1 MRKGKGCPEGDE
13 GRRVEERKGV
23 EPHPAAGP
31 TREEEDPQ
39 TQGEMGRVRKGKGCP
54 EGDEGRRVE
63 EGKGGE
69 PHPAA
74 GPTREEEDPQTQG
87 ET

>member
-1 MRKGKGCPEGDE
+1 
-13 GRRVEERKGV
+13 
-23 EPHPAAGP
+23 
-31 TREEEDPQ
+31 
-39 TQGEMGRVRKGKGCP
+39 MGRVRKGKGCP

-63 EGKGGE
+63 EGKGVE